1 MTDEADYHGRLKR
14 LAQDDSVM
22 GHGFGN
28 PMTIVTQR
36 DLLGAVAEHEA
47 TVHELA
53 DVVRSSQV
61 VEAEVRRLGDE
72 VQGLRTRLK
81 LEQGDTL
88 NLEVRGSVVL
98 SDADLDKLL
107 KSLTTRLGSS
117 LSPLDPFSP
126 ILPVRDGVTWL
137 GSEDLMPA
145 VRSVVADASGRHWV
159 RYPRLSGSSLAW
171 WPSEEDEFES
181 DSEALTWSELTR
193 RHGPVRLVSTW
204 VDEKEEDEDE

>member
-1 MTDEADYHGRLKR
+1 MADEVDYHGRLKR
-14 LAQDDSVM
+14 LAQNDSAM
-22 GHGFGN
+22 GHGFGD

-72 VQGLRTRLK
+72 VQGLRARLK

-88 NLEVRGSVVL
+88 NLEVRGNVVL
-98 SDADLDKLL
+98 SDADLDKLI
-107 KSLTTRLGSS
+107 KSLTTRLGAS
-117 LSPLDPFSP
+117 LSPPGSLSR
-126 ILPVRDGVTWL
+126 IIPVRDGVTWL
-137 GSEDLMPA
+137 GFQDPMPA
-145 VRSVVADASGRHWV
+145 VRSTVADASGREWV
-159 RYPRLSGSSLAW
+159 RYLRMSESSLAW
-171 WPSEEDEFES
+171 WPTDEDEFEG